1 MVTFSTNL
9 LDSTGDDTD
18 DMRAPVQF
26 PFSHLSEMSMQTKAS
41 RRNFLIG
48 CLTAMLLAVLVS
60 AAAAANPDQLQQLRE
75 TKSCAGCDLTDAQ
88 LSGAQLQGA
97 DLSGANLSNANLYG
111 ANLSGA
117 NLAGAV
123 LNGVDLKLA
132 NLDGATDANLAGADT
147 DTRTICPSGNA
158 GPCN

>member
-1 MVTFSTNL
+1 
-9 LDSTGDDTD
+9 
-18 DMRAPVQF
+18 
-26 PFSHLSEMSMQTKAS
+26 MQTKS
-41 RRNFLIG
+41 SHRNLLIG
-48 CLTAMLLAVLVS
+48 CFTALLLAALVGV
-60 AAAAANPDQLQQLRE
+60 AAAANPDQVQQLRE
-75 TKSCAGCDLTDAQ
+75 TKACAGCDLTDAQ

-123 LNGVDLKLA
+123 FSGADLKLA
-132 NLDGATDANLAGADT
+132 NLDGAADANLAGADT
-147 DTRTICPSGNA
+147 DTRTICPAGNA

>member
-1 MVTFSTNL
+1 MQTNSVRRNL
-9 LDSTGDDTD
+9 LIACLTSLLV
-18 DMRAPVQF
+18 AV
-26 PFSHLSEMSMQTKAS
+26 
-41 RRNFLIG
+41 LIG
-48 CLTAMLLAVLVS
+48 V
-60 AAAAANPDQLQQLRE
+60 AAAANPDQVQQLRD

-111 ANLSGA
+111 ANLNGA

-123 LNGVDLKLA
+123 FNGADLKLA
-132 NLDGATDANLAGADT
+132 SLDGATDANLAGADT
-147 DTRTICPSGNA
+147 DTRTICPAGNA